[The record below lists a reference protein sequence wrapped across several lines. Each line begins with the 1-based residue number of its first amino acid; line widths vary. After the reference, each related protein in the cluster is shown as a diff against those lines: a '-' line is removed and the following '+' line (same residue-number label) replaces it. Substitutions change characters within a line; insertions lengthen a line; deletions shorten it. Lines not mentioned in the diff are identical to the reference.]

1 MLVHALIPRLSYYL
15 EIFVLIIV
23 ILGSQCQKTGN
34 NLTILG
40 RKIEN
45 WAGMK
50 TMEISWFKIY
60 LEIILLYR
68 EGGVKRGPF
77 GIPIQE

>member
-23 ILGSQCQKTGN
+23 IMGRLCQKIGT

-45 WAGMK
+45 WARMK
-50 TMEISWFKIY
+50 TIEIPWFKFI
-60 LEIILLYR
+60 
-68 EGGVKRGPF
+68 
-77 GIPIQE
+77 

>member
-1 MLVHALIPRLSYYL
+1 MLVHALIPRLSYYP

-23 ILGSQCQKTGN
+23 ILGSCCQKTGN

-45 WAGMK
+45 WAGIRN
-50 TMEISWFKIY
+50 TEISWFRFIQK
-60 LEIILLYR
+60 LLS
-68 EGGVKRGPF
+68 
-77 GIPIQE
+77 